1 MGSPITHLSIVV
13 LAYFF
18 PQTFSLI
25 ALVIGSLIPD
35 LETIFIFFKHLSFK
49 KDLVKTYLNVEQEIM
64 HTLLGSIFIS
74 MPIGLFATYLIS
86 KYFNLQFDLTI
97 VSISLII
104 GIISHLILDL
114 PGHRRLIL
122 FYPYIIKK
130 NPFLFKMNLGFIER
144 FYPWNKKEKHKA
156 QFISEYNWY
165 IFSHIFPIVALIS
178 VLLL

>member
-35 LETIFIFFKHLSFK
+35 LETIFIFFKYLNPK
-49 KDLVKTYLNVEQEIM
+49 KDLVKIYLNVEQEIL
-64 HTLLGSIFIS
+64 HTLIGNIFIS
-74 MPIGLFATYLIS
+74 MPIGLFATYFIS

-114 PGHRRLIL
+114 PGHRRFIL

-130 NPFLFKMNLGFIER
+130 NPFLFKMRLGFLEKL
-144 FYPWNKKEKHKA
+144 YPWKKFETR
-156 QFISEYNWY
+156 QGQVLSEYNWF
-165 IFSHIFPIVALIS
+165 IFSHIFPIVALLL